1 MTLTRLTL
9 RAALLLPAAG
19 AVLGCEGGTIPTY
32 PPGLLSHGGSLDHNA
47 FPPGLTKS
55 AGTSAPA
62 TAATPSASVAP
73 VGFRSASPHASS
85 VGRGG
90 GGNGGGGAGAGAGG
104 GGSGGGR

>member
-19 AVLGCEGGTIPTY
+19 AVIGCEGGTIPTY

-47 FPPGLTKS
+47 FPQALTKT

-62 TAATPSASVAP
+62 TAATPSGTVAP
-73 VGFRSASPHASS
+73 VGFRSAPAHASS

-90 GGNGGGGAGAGAGG
+90 GGNAGGGAGGGG